1 MITIIDETVIL
12 RYVLK
17 DSPRQSQEAAEVIET
32 GDAYT
37 YPEILARVAVTLH
50 DVYDV
55 PRTIIARTL
64 LLVLDD
70 VHVQERDV
78 VKLACRM
85 YGNTRLDFTD
95 CMMSARN
102 TLHGYGY
109 VSFAPR
115 IRRGTLPPYA
125 PVTD

>member
-12 RYVLK
+12 RYVLR
-17 DSPRQSQEAAEVIET
+17 DSPRQAQEAAEVIET
-32 GDAYT
+32 NNAYT

-50 DVYDV
+50 TVYDV

-64 LLVLDD
+64 QLVLDD
-70 VHVQERDV
+70 VHVQDRDV

-85 YGNTRLDFTD
+85 YGNTHLDFTD

-102 TLHGYGY
+102 TLRGYGY

-115 IRRGTLPPYA
+115 IRRNTLPPDA
-125 PVTD
+125 PVTS